1 MSCFHYLNDFCLVI
15 IPKTFNEV
23 KKISN
28 LNNYAVKCDTEKYAT
43 HVSSDNVLFCWYG
56 LAEILM
62 DVQKQFKNSKGGKI
76 MKNKTY
82 LEENKTI
89 IFNLTN
95 DNKVIVETYDYSN
108 GFEQY
113 STNFQFYDLDFDKV
127 INLYK
132 SGISNVQ

>member
-1 MSCFHYLNDFCLVI
+1 
-15 IPKTFNEV
+15 
-23 KKISN
+23 
-28 LNNYAVKCDTEKYAT
+28 
-43 HVSSDNVLFCWYG
+43 
-56 LAEILM
+56 
-62 DVQKQFKNSKGGKI
+62 

-113 STNFQFYDLDFDKV
+113 SINFQFYDLNFDDV
-127 INLYK
+127 IDLYK
-132 SGISNVQ
+132 SGIINV